1 MEVTTPLH
9 DRARW
14 LSIAAALA
22 LTALASRAVHLVATQ
37 PPSAQPH
44 TRAAR
49 STNARGR
56 ILAADG
62 TVLAESV
69 TGREVDVAPA
79 ELMRA
84 PWAIDRLAALLGYN
98 DTITLQSEVMRAAE
112 RGTRVLRVR
121 RNVDASVAA
130 RIRTERRELPG
141 VWITEVP
148 RRRYPQGELMAH
160 PVGFMGDVDERDL
173 VEPVGYHRGD
183 RVGRAG
189 LERSWELTLRGVSS
203 YAPDHRGMTLATTI
217 DPAMQR
223 AAARALG
230 GAVGAVV
237 ALDPRDGSV
246 LAYVSRPAVDPMRF
260 EGDAIED
267 YTAPRVWPSRPL
279 LDRVSGETRSWTL
292 STELMDLFD
301 DLATERASGCRTGP
315 LRGDETNTE
324 RWIRELGF
332 GHMTGVDLRDEAD
345 GEVRPARA
353 LTPEE
358 AASDQ
363 GVLVYPELTATPLQV
378 AVAFAAIANGGVL
391 YQPRLVDRVLSPEGV
406 VVHSATPVVRARVT
420 IPSCV
425 RTRALAVMAQV
436 EARDVSLAQVGAL
449 HDPHRSYVAVAPAL
463 APELV
468 VVAIT
473 DDDGAPTP
481 FNDPASAALAVVRVW
496 NERHPTRG
504 ARP

>member
-9 DRARW
+9 ERARW
-14 LSIAAALA
+14 LSVAAALA

-37 PPSAQPH
+37 PPSPQRHAH
-44 TRAAR
+44 ATR
-49 STNARGR
+49 STSERGR

-98 DTITLQSEVMRAAE
+98 DTVTLQGEVMRAAA

-121 RNVDASVAA
+121 RNVDESVAA

-173 VEPVGYHRGD
+173 AEPVGYHRGD

-189 LERSWELTLRGVSS
+189 LERSWEHTLRGVST
-203 YAPDHRGMTLATTI
+203 YAPDHRGMTLATTL
-217 DPAMQR
+217 DPAMQS

-230 GAVGAVV
+230 SYPGAVV
-237 ALDPRDGSV
+237 ALDPRDGRV
-246 LAYVSRPAVDPMRF
+246 LAYVSRPPIDPMRF

-267 YTAPRVWPSRPL
+267 YTAPRLWPSRPL
-279 LDRVSGETRSWTL
+279 FDRVSGETRSWTRW
-292 STELMDLFD
+292 TGLMDLFD
-301 DLATERASGCRTGP
+301 DLALERASACHTGP

-324 RWIRELGF
+324 RLVRELGF

-358 AASDQ
+358 SADDR
-363 GVLVYPELTATPLQV
+363 GTLVYPELTATPLQV

-391 YQPRLVDRVLSPEGV
+391 YQPRLVDRVLSPEGA
-406 VVHSATPVVRARVT
+406 VVHRASPVVRARVT
-420 IPSCV
+420 IPSCA
-425 RTRALAVMAQV
+425 RAHALAVMAQV
-436 EARDVSLAQVGAL
+436 EALDVSHARVGAL
-449 HDPHRSYVAVAPAL
+449 HDPHRSFIALTPAL

-468 VVAIT
+468 VVAVT
-473 DDDGAPTP
+473 DDGGVPTP
-481 FNDPASAALAVVRVW
+481 FTDPRSAALAVVRVW
-496 NERHPTRG
+496 NERHPAG
-504 ARP
+504 GPRP